1 MSWLGHTQRVLGAD
15 KAPNNNILCEV
26 PKETIEGVLEY
37 LVAKAL
43 AAQHTQITALKLYVV
58 DNMSPA
64 DVEAYMNMDKRKV
77 ISIKQRVWERLRPV
91 KEVMRWPV
99 AGEILRRSYQS
110 LMSIDPI
117 MIKDEPYPVS
127 LWRCDLCGA
136 KVMTPVYH
144 VIMKH
149 RDLVKHIAENL
160 TVSLRMNCIL
170 GEVSN

>member
-1 MSWLGHTQRVLGAD
+1 MPYLGHTQRVLGAD
-15 KAPNNNILCEV
+15 EPPIRGLLCEV
-26 PKETIEGVLEY
+26 PKEVIEEVLQY

-43 AAQHTQITALKLYVV
+43 AGQHTQITALKLYVV
-58 DNMSPA
+58 DNMGPA
-64 DVEAYMNMDKRKV
+64 DVEAYLNMDKKKV
-77 ISIKQRVWERLRPV
+77 IGIKQRVWEKLRPV
-91 KEVMRWPV
+91 KEILRWPV
-99 AGEILRRSYQS
+99 MGEIIRRSYQS

-117 MIKDEPYPVS
+117 MMRDEPYPAS

-160 TVSLRMNCIL
+160 ALRITINCIME
-170 GEVSN
+170 EVSE